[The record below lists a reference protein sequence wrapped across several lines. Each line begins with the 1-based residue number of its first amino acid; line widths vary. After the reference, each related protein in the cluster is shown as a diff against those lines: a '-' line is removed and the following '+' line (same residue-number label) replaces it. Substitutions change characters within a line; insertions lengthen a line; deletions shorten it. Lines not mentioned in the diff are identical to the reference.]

1 MSKDYINFVVSS
13 HTLYDRYY
21 DDWKLCLNS
30 WYGGTEYK
38 NARYLRAY
46 AVDMATPGE
55 TINTYITGDD
65 GMPMGRSQARLQ
77 IGHSTYEANRD
88 SDIMTG
94 NFYKEKLDNTPL
106 YNYVKLIAAEYNALL
121 FRNPPQRYVGDSTE
135 AEKFLKDVSG
145 EGESINEFMSQVDL
159 YTTVMGVCHVT
170 CIKPIGSDI
179 PRWRIHTPLD
189 VTNWNYA
196 YDIDGNLVLTD
207 VVILLE
213 KNDTHSVYRYFTRS
227 EIHTIFVGADDEDYV
242 PPIEDKRLE
251 KIDDN
256 VYRIVQPNEL
266 GYVPMQTFYQSTKI
280 YNNIGTTVVQDV
292 AQIQRSIYGDMAEIY
307 SAITYSAHPT
317 LIVDEQTDQL
327 NDGAVGGEPGSIVKV
342 QNSLTGEPNYVFEF
356 KSPSLDSITQIRELV
371 DNKVQKLSQIAML
384 RSEDLI
390 KAANSGAQIEVYD
403 DKLSAMVRRK
413 ATNLENGEAKLWEIW
428 YDWLNMLV
436 PEDFSISYNRQYNR
450 RALEIE
456 LKEVELMM
464 ATLDKYELLIEGP
477 EEPEDKKEYKKEE
490 YTVAPMPANGTACPV
505 ATQDI
510 AVNLANR
517 QNAIDTANYGPL
529 NPAQPNDAFWQA
541 LADKWSVSVEE
552 AKKSRCG
559 NCAAFNITANTK
571 ACIQQGLAAGGATGD
586 EWETVGAGDLGYC
599 EAFDFKC
606 ASARTCD
613 AWVGGGPI
621 TDANG
626 MEIEIEEYES
636 EEDEAEYGLTPEQYK
651 EYEEFKTNARNKI
664 RERLEQLFNA
674 STTANGF

>member
-65 GMPMGRSQARLQ
+65 GVPMGRSQARLQ

-121 FRNPPQRYVGDSTE
+121 FRNPPQRYVGDSPE
-135 AEKFLKDVSG
+135 AAQFLKNVDG
-145 EGESINEFMSQVDL
+145 EDNSINEFMSQVDL
-159 YTTVMGVCHVT
+159 YTTILGVCHVT

-196 YDIDGNLVLTD
+196 YDIDGNLILTD
-207 VVILLE
+207 LVILLE

-227 EIHTIFVGADDEDYV
+227 EIHTIFVGADDEDYT
-242 PPIEDKRLE
+242 PPVEDVRLE
-251 KIDDN
+251 QIDNN
-256 VYRIVQPNEL
+256 VYRVVQPNEL
-266 GYVPMQTFYQSTKI
+266 GYVPVQTFYQSTKI

-317 LIVDEQTDQL
+317 LVVDEQTNQL

-356 KSPSLDSITQIRELV
+356 KSPSLDSISQIRELV

-413 ATNLENGEAKLWEIW
+413 ATNLENGESKLWEIW
-428 YDWLNMLV
+428 FDWLNMPV

-456 LKEVELMM
+456 LKEVDLMM
-464 ATLDKYELLIEGP
+464 ATLDKYELLMEGPP
-477 EEPEDKKEYKKEE
+477 EEPAAAKMAMELPNIPGRTYADGEPIPATLPALYVEAGLPGTGPGENCYNCGYYAGGMCGKFQAPVRDNYWCAKWEDAAEE
-490 YTVAPMPANGTACPV
+490 MA
-505 ATQDI
+505 
-510 AVNLANR
+510 
-517 QNAIDTANYGPL
+517 
-529 NPAQPNDAFWQA
+529 
-541 LADKWSVSVEE
+541 EE
-552 AKKSRCG
+552 AAEEKLD
-559 NCAAFNITANTK
+559 
-571 ACIQQGLAAGGATGD
+571 IQEQQ
-586 EWETVGAGDLGYC
+586 
-599 EAFDFKC
+599 
-606 ASARTCD
+606 
-613 AWVGGGPI
+613 
-621 TDANG
+621 
-626 MEIEIEEYES
+626 
-636 EEDEAEYGLTPEQYK
+636 AEL
-651 EYEEFKTNARNKI
+651 EYEEFKANARNKI

-674 STTANGF
+674 STTTNGF